1 MLDGIRN
8 LSTEGTTWWFNQTN
22 ATEFLIRK
30 DNAI

>member
-1 MLDGIRN
+1 MLDGFRN
-8 LSTEGTTWWFNQTN
+8 LLTEITDWWFNQTN